1 MSLPMFTGLSAF
13 PLTPL
18 DEDGIDEG
26 AFTRLVA
33 RLAAAGVDSIAP
45 LGSTG
50 SYAYLQ
56 RKERAR
62 LTRLAVEAAAGV
74 PVMVGIGALRT
85 RDVLAHAQDAQAAGA
100 SAVLLAP
107 VSYQLLTDDEVLGL
121 YTDVTAELS
130 VPLCVYDNPTTTRF
144 TFSDDLH
151 AEIAQL
157 PNVGAIKLPGDGA
170 AARLPGL
177 RARVPE
183 TVALGVSGDWFA
195 AEALRAGADVWFSVI
210 GGLFPQP
217 ALAIARGEDVD
228 LEPLWALFR
237 RYGGIRVVA
246 AAAALR
252 GLTGEPNLPR
262 PLRPAPSDE
271 VRSVLDQLGL

>member
-1 MSLPMFTGLSAF
+1 MFTGLSAF

-33 RLAAAGVDSIAP
+33 RLATAGVDSIAP

-85 RDVLAHAQDAQAAGA
+85 KDVLANAADAQAAGA

-157 PNVGAIKLPGDGA
+157 PNVGAIKLPGPGA
-170 AARLPGL
+170 AERLPGL
-177 RARVPE
+177 RGRVPE

-195 AEALRAGADVWFSVI
+195 AEALAAGADVWFSVI
-210 GGLFPQP
+210 GGLFPEA
-217 ALAIARGEDVD
+217 ALAIVRREALD

-237 RYGGIRVVA
+237 TYGGIRVIA

-252 GLTGEPNLPR
+252 GFTGEPNLPR
-262 PLRPAPSDE
+262 PLIPAPSAE
-271 VRSVLDQLGL
+271 VAAALDQVGL

>member
-1 MSLPMFTGLSAF
+1 MFTGLSAF

-26 AFTRLVA
+26 AFARLVA
-33 RLAAAGVDSIAP
+33 RLAEAGVDSIAP

-56 RKERAR
+56 RTERAR
-62 LTRLAVEAAAGV
+62 LTRLAVEAAQGV

-85 RDVLAHAQDAQAAGA
+85 RDVLAHAHDAQAAGA

-107 VSYQLLTDDEVLGL
+107 VSYQLLTDEEVLGL
-121 YTDVTAELS
+121 YNEVTAELS
-130 VPLCVYDNPTTTRF
+130 VPLCVYDNPRTTQF

-151 AEIAQL
+151 VAIAEL
-157 PNVGAIKLPGDGA
+157 PNVRAIKLPGDGA
-170 AARLPGL
+170 AARIASL

-183 TVALGVSGDWFA
+183 SVALGVSGDWFA

-210 GGLFPQP
+210 GGLFPEP

-228 LEPLWALFR
+228 LEPLWDLFR
-237 RYGGIRVVA
+237 RHGGIRVVA
-246 AAAALR
+246 TAAALR
-252 GLTGEPNLPR
+252 GFTGEPNLPR
-262 PLRPAPSDE
+262 PLRSAPAAE
-271 VRSVLDQLGL
+271 VEPVLDRLGLR

>member
-1 MSLPMFTGLSAF
+1 MFTGLSAF

-26 AFTRLVA
+26 AFARLVA
-33 RLAAAGVDSIAP
+33 RLAEAGVDSIAP

-56 RKERAR
+56 RTERAR
-62 LTRLAVEAAAGV
+62 LTRLAVEAAQGV

-85 RDVLAHAQDAQAAGA
+85 RDVLAHAHDAQAAGA

-107 VSYQLLTDDEVLGL
+107 VSYQLLTDEEVLGL

-130 VPLCVYDNPTTTRF
+130 VPLCVYDNPRTTQF

-151 AEIAQL
+151 VAIAEL
-157 PNVGAIKLPGDGA
+157 PNVRAIKLPGDGA
-170 AARLPGL
+170 AARIASL

-183 TVALGVSGDWFA
+183 SVALGVSGDWFA

-210 GGLFPQP
+210 GGLFPEP

-228 LEPLWALFR
+228 LEPLWDLFR
-237 RYGGIRVVA
+237 RHGGIRVVA
-246 AAAALR
+246 TAAALR
-252 GLTGEPNLPR
+252 GFTGEPNLPR
-262 PLRPAPSDE
+262 PLRSAPAAE
-271 VRSVLDQLGL
+271 VEPVLDRLGLR

>member
-1 MSLPMFTGLSAF
+1 MFTGLSAF

-26 AFTRLVA
+26 AFARLVA
-33 RLAAAGVDSIAP
+33 RLAEAGVDSIAP

-56 RKERAR
+56 RTERAR
-62 LTRLAVEAAAGV
+62 LTRLAVEAAQGV

-85 RDVLAHAQDAQAAGA
+85 RDVLAHAHDAQAAGA

-107 VSYQLLTDDEVLGL
+107 VSYQLLTDDEVLSL
-121 YTDVTAELS
+121 YSDVTAELS
-130 VPLCVYDNPTTTRF
+130 VPLCVYDNPRTTQF
-144 TFSDDLH
+144 AFSDDLH
-151 AEIAQL
+151 VAIAQL
-157 PNVGAIKLPGDGA
+157 PHVRAIKLPGDGA
-170 AARLPGL
+170 AARIAGL

-183 TVALGVSGDWFA
+183 SVALGVSGDWFA

-210 GGLFPQP
+210 GGLFPEP

-228 LEPLWALFR
+228 LEPLWDLFR

-246 AAAALR
+246 TAAVLR
-252 GLTGEPNLPR
+252 GFTGEPNLPR
-262 PLRPAPSDE
+262 PLRPAPADE
-271 VRSVLDQLGL
+271 VGPVLDELGL

>member
-26 AFTRLVA
+26 AFARLVA
-33 RLAAAGVDSIAP
+33 RLAEAGVDSIAP

-56 RKERAR
+56 RTERAR
-62 LTRLAVEAAAGV
+62 LTRLAVEAAQGV

-85 RDVLAHAQDAQAAGA
+85 RDVLAHAHDAQAAGA

-107 VSYQLLTDDEVLGL
+107 VSYQLLTDDEVLSL
-121 YTDVTAELS
+121 YSDVTAELS
-130 VPLCVYDNPTTTRF
+130 VPLCVYDNPRTTQF
-144 TFSDDLH
+144 AFSDDLH
-151 AEIAQL
+151 VAIAQL
-157 PNVGAIKLPGDGA
+157 PHVRAIKLPGDGA
-170 AARLPGL
+170 AARIAGL

-183 TVALGVSGDWFA
+183 SVALGVSGDWFA

-210 GGLFPQP
+210 GGLFPEP

-228 LEPLWALFR
+228 LEPLWDLFR

-246 AAAALR
+246 TAAVLR
-252 GLTGEPNLPR
+252 GFTGEPNLPR
-262 PLRPAPSDE
+262 PLRPAPADE
-271 VRSVLDQLGL
+271 VGPVLDELGL